1 MQLRKLSA
9 QRFVEVPLFVIP
21 NLFRDLGVDLIQGRV
36 HDLRREVRFFTA
48 TSGSSF
54 LSVQR
59 FLHRDAETS
68 SA

>member
-21 NLFRDLGVDLIQGRV
+21 NLFRDPVLILSEDGGPLTDNLAFCSDQ
-36 HDLRREVRFFTA
+36 RFFA
-48 TSGSSF
+48 
-54 LSVQR
+54 SVQR

-68 SA
+68 S